1 MSESIDSVI
10 EGFPYSTIEKH
21 IGEPHYQ
28 AIKEVE
34 RKIIKNASSYPSEL
48 GGGNHGYLGLILSPL
63 KYELLTGILFNPHP
77 NPGSFPTFP
86 PNPTQ
91 PQIAQINATHKE
103 ALRLWREQNALIKAI
118 KKQIT
123 NAFED
128 KNLKEI
134 EDTYTGFNNV
144 TIQDIF
150 TYLYD
155 RFGDVTPT
163 ELEEAEKTLNEPFN
177 PNEPFGLFICTIEDA
192 VDIAE
197 AAGCPFTPQQAM
209 NKALTN
215 IMKAQAL
222 PDVAI
227 REWRNKSTSDKTW
240 SNFKAHF
247 SKEVKDYQKDQGLT
261 AKSAYHVANATNQA
275 ANQAAN
281 QALLQ
286 AQADFRSLTENIIN
300 EFRTANTPPD
310 PPVADYCQQAHA
322 ATASTDLINII
333 KELRNEVNDLKN
345 KENVNPNKG
354 YRRQRNLDDKPWQYC
369 WTHGA
374 NKSHCSGNCKN
385 SMPGHKTEATLKDRK
400 GGCAFRMS
408 LKSVKDQLNSS

>member
-21 IGEPHYQ
+21 VGEPNYQ

-48 GGGNHGYLGLILSPL
+48 GGGNHGYLGLILTPL
-63 KYELLTGILFNPHP
+63 RYELITGILFSPHP
-77 NPGSFPTFP
+77 NPGSLPTFP

-91 PQIAQINATHKE
+91 PQIAQISATHKE
-103 ALRLWREQNALIKAI
+103 ALRLWREQNTLIKAI

-134 EDTYTGFNNV
+134 EDTYTGYNNI

-150 TYLYD
+150 AYLYD

-197 AAGCPFTPQQAM
+197 AAGCPFTPQQVM

-222 PDVAI
+222 SDVAI
-227 REWRNKSTSDKTW
+227 REWRNKTTSDKTW
-240 SNFKAHF
+240 ANFKAHF
-247 SKEVKDYQKDQGLT
+247 SKEVRDYQKDQGLT
-261 AKSAYHVANATNQA
+261 AKSTYHVANAT
-275 ANQAAN
+275 N

-286 AQADFRSLTENIIN
+286 AQADFRSLTENFIH
-300 EFRTANTPPD
+300 EFRTANTAPE
-310 PPVADYCQQAHA
+310 PPVIDQCQLAHA
-322 ATASTDLINII
+322 ATAPTDLMNVI
-333 KELRNEVNDLKN
+333 KELRNEVNALKN
-345 KENVNPNKG
+345 KENVNPNRR
-354 YRRQRNLDDKPWQYC
+354 YRDDKPWQYC

-374 NKSHCSGNCKN
+374 NKSHHSGNCKHP
-385 SMPGHKTEATLKDRK
+385 MPGHKSDATLKDRK

-408 LKSVKDQLNSS
+408 LKSVTNQLNSS